1 MLLKKRNLFILLIVL
16 LAALYY
22 YFKPSLQAYF
32 ASKSYSVNHK
42 EVVLFLDEGI
52 SLKELSEFLF
62 HKKVIEDTTNFM
74 VLAKHRN
81 LKKKNIAAGKYLI
94 KPKTNFKELV
104 WGFSKNKEGN
114 GNAELKVNVN
124 IYNFKNI
131 YKLAAH
137 IEKCI
142 KVDSAVLV
150 ELLISNETLEL
161 FNLNRKEELIS
172 IFFPKNY
179 KMYFDSDEQDFL
191 KNIKFEFDQFWTKNK
206 LEKLNK
212 MGLKSTAEVSTLA
225 SIVFSEQSKHANEWP
240 IIAGLYL
247 NRLKK
252 NIPLQSDPT
261 FKFCWGDQLKG
272 VQDLTYKHRD
282 IDCPYNTYYMKG
294 LPPGPICIS
303 PSKVIDS
310 VLNVKNVPWIFM
322 MAQAN
327 YSGMHHFSITNAQH
341 DIYRRKYKNWRNI
354 EKLKKKNK

>member
-32 ASKSYSVNHK
+32 ASKSYSVNQK

-62 HKKVIEDTTNFM
+62 NKKVIEDTTNFM
-74 VLAKHRN
+74 ILSKHRN

-104 WGFSKNKEGN
+104 WSFSKNKEGN

-131 YKLAAH
+131 YELAAH
-137 IEKCI
+137 VEKCI

-150 ELLISNETLEL
+150 ELLNSNETLEL
-161 FNLNRKEELIS
+161 FNLDRKEELIS

-247 NRLKK
+247 NRLKDNMK
-252 NIPLQSDPT
+252 LESDPT
-261 FKFCWGDQLKG
+261 FKFCWGDELKG

-341 DIYRRKYKNWRNI
+341 EIYRRKYKNWRNI

>member
-1 MLLKKRNLFILLIVL
+1 MLLKKRNLFLLLIISIAV
-16 LAALYY
+16 LYY
-22 YFKPSLQAYF
+22 YFRPSLQAYL
-32 ASKSYSVNHK
+32 ASKKYSVNQK
-42 EVVLFLDEGI
+42 EVVLFIEEGI
-52 SLKELSEFLF
+52 GLNALSDFLF
-62 HKKVIEDTTNFM
+62 KKKVIDDTINFL

-81 LKKKNIAAGKYLI
+81 LRKKNIAGGKYLI

-104 WGFSKNKEGN
+104 WSFRKNKEGN

-137 IEKCI
+137 VEKCI

-150 ELLISNETLEL
+150 EFLNSNATLEL
-161 FNLNRKEELIS
+161 FNLNKKEELIS
-172 IFFPKNY
+172 VFFPKNY
-179 KMYFDSDEQDFL
+179 RMYFDTDEQNFIN
-191 KNIKFEFDQFWTKNK
+191 NIKFEYDQFWTKDK
-206 LEKLNK
+206 LEKVNK
-212 MGLKSTAEVSTLA
+212 MGLNSPAEVSTLT
-225 SIVFSEQSKHANEWP
+225 SIVFSEQSKHADEWS

-261 FKFCWGDQLKG
+261 FKFCWGDELKG
-272 VQDLTYKHRD
+272 VQDLTYIHRD

-310 VLNVKNVPWIFM
+310 VLNFKNVPWIFM
-322 MAQAN
+322 MAQPG
-327 YSGMHHFSITNAQH
+327 YSGRHNFSITNVQH
-341 DIYRRKYKNWRNI
+341 EAYRRKYKKWRKMV
-354 EKLKKKNK
+354 KLRDKK